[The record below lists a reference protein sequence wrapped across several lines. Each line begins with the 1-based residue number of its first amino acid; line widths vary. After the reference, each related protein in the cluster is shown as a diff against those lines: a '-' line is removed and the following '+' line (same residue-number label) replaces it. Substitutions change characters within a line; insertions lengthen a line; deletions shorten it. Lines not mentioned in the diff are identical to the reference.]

1 MPAAPSIT
9 SLLSPDFIARLDRLD
24 ILSRKVLQGK
34 IKGERRSK
42 KRGQSVEF
50 ADYRPYVVGD
60 DLRFI
65 DWNLY
70 ARLDKL
76 FLKLFME
83 EEDLAVSV
91 LIDES
96 ASMRYGDPDKLTYAR
111 KLAAAL
117 GYIAL
122 ANHNRLHLF
131 KFTDTLSSALIN
143 QRGRRPIPQ
152 MIQFLMQ
159 DMVESAGTKT
169 PKVGQHFKD
178 ADLRQGD
185 LTAACRRFAMMG
197 QNKGVVLLISDFFDK
212 GELAD
217 ALRYLSGDRF
227 DVYVIHL
234 LAPQEVD
241 PAKAGLVGDLK
252 LIDLE
257 DDNEAEVS
265 VSTPLLNRYK
275 ANLQAYCLHLKEECS
290 KRNMVYLMTDTSI
303 SFDTLIL
310 RYLREKGLLG

>member
-1 MPAAPSIT
+1 MPPVTSIT
-9 SLLSPDFIARLDRLD
+9 SLLAPDFIARLDRLD

-83 EEDLAVSV
+83 EEDLAVSI

-131 KFTDTLSSALIN
+131 KFTDTLSSALTN

-159 DMVESAGTKT
+159 DIITDTPKT
-169 PKVGQHFKD
+169 PKVGLQFKD
-178 ADLRQGD
+178 ASPRQGD
-185 LTAACRRFAMMG
+185 LAAACRRFAMMG

-212 GELAD
+212 GELSD

-234 LAPQEVD
+234 LAPQEID
-241 PAKAGLVGDLK
+241 PAQGGLAGDLK

-257 DDNEAEVS
+257 DDNEAEIS
-265 VSTPLLNRYK
+265 VSQPLLNRYK
-275 ANLQAYCLHLKEECS
+275 ANLQAYCLHIKEQCS
-290 KRNMVYLMTDTSI
+290 KRNMVYLMTDTAV

>member
-1 MPAAPSIT
+1 MPPAPLSI
-9 SLLSPDFIARLDRLD
+9 SALLEPEFIARLDRLD

-76 FLKLFME
+76 FLRLFME
-83 EEDLAVSV
+83 EEDLAVSI

-96 ASMRYGDPDKLTYAR
+96 ASMRYGDPEKLAYAR
-111 KLAAAL
+111 KLSAAL

-122 ANHNRLHLF
+122 ANHNRLNLF

-159 DMVESAGTKT
+159 DMVADTSKT
-169 PKVGQHFKD
+169 PKVGLQYQD
-178 ADLRQGD
+178 ANLRQGD
-185 LTAACRRFAMMG
+185 LTAACRRFALMG
-197 QNKGVVLLISDFFDK
+197 QNKGVVLLVSDFFDK
-212 GELAD
+212 GELSD
-217 ALRYLSGDRF
+217 ALKYLSGDRF

-234 LAPQEVD
+234 LAPQEID
-241 PAKAGLVGDLK
+241 PGKAGLAGDLK

-265 VSTPLLNRYK
+265 MSQPLINRYK
-275 ANLQAYCLHLKEECS
+275 ANLEAYCLHIKEECS
-290 KRNMVYLMTDTSI
+290 RRNMVYLMSDTSV

>member
-1 MPAAPSIT
+1 MSSPLSIS
-9 SLLSPDFIARLDRLD
+9 SLLDPSFIARLDRLD

-83 EEDLAVSV
+83 EEDLAVSI

-111 KLAAAL
+111 KLAAAM

-122 ANHNRLHLF
+122 ANHNRLHVF
-131 KFTDTLSSALIN
+131 KFTDTLSSALVN

-152 MIQFLMQ
+152 LIQFLMQ
-159 DMVESAGTKT
+159 DMVADASAKA
-169 PKVGQHFKD
+169 PKVGQQFGD
-178 ADLRQGD
+178 ASPRQGD
-185 LTAACRRFAMMG
+185 LTAACRRFALMG

-212 GELAD
+212 GELSD
-217 ALRYLSGDRF
+217 ALKYLSGDRF
-227 DVYVIHL
+227 DVYVIQL
-234 LAPQEVD
+234 LSPQEVD

-265 VSTPLLNRYK
+265 VSQPLLNRYK
-275 ANLQAYCLHLKEECS
+275 ANLEAYCRHIKEECS
-290 KRNMVYLMTDTSI
+290 RRNMVYLMSDTSI